1 MLKNVVG
8 GKEIETSVLVNTNN
22 SNNSNNNKRENQFQ
36 PVASNQPEH
45 PSRSGGIKAA
55 EKFSEKKI
63 RLRFVEKAGG
73 AAPGSRSQ
81 GFPESAAPPPACLPA
96 PSSAPREYAGAR
108 ATRTGSN
115 RRFCDVTSLRSKT
128 NQRPPP
134 PP

>member
-1 MLKNVVG
+1 MMLKNVVG
-8 GKEIETSVLVNTNN
+8 GKEIETSVLVNSNN

-81 GFPESAAPPPACLPA
+81 GFPESAAPPPACPV
-96 PSSAPREYAGAR
+96 E
-108 ATRTGSN
+108 RT
-115 RRFCDVTSLRSKT
+115 T
-128 NQRPPP
+128 
-134 PP
+134 

>member
-1 MLKNVVG
+1 MMLKNVVG

-55 EKFSEKKI
+55 EKFSEKRFASVSWKRRVGRLPVQGHRDSRNQ
-63 RLRFVEKAGG
+63 RLRL
-73 AAPGSRSQ
+73 
-81 GFPESAAPPPACLPA
+81 LPA